1 MKASNAT
8 GGRRSTANASSITR
22 RSFIGRSAGVALAVG
37 GAGGF
42 LSACGGGGADNQVV
56 VVSWAGDYLSPKLAE
71 ILREEAGL
79 TLRTVP
85 SESDQDMFTK
95 VKAGGG
101 DQYDI
106 VFGNCGWAPTYYK
119 NGLTEPFDVSEV
131 EGGEQLWPVFRESA
145 NLPYVLEP
153 GKLLMFPNM
162 WDSLSMAW
170 NLDVPF
176 QPPTPHSWEA
186 LWATEIPKGKVLFHA
201 GPDDLLAIAGLS
213 LGVPRNAIYEMK
225 GAQLEDAARHLADL
239 KPFQISNSDATD
251 DQALSSA
258 KAWIGQ
264 LPSLAAAPRINDAQG
279 KEIVQAVVPSQG
291 TLGWV
296 DGPQLV
302 KGSKNRANA
311 LKFMSVWNGK
321 TWQDWLFEKLGY
333 AQCNEQATKRVLARG
348 GAAAQRV
355 RDHGGDDPKRV
366 EELAFQAPPKDP
378 QAWAQAYDGVVGA
391 S

>member
-1 MKASNAT
+1 MKALPGA
-8 GGRRSTANASSITR
+8 ITR

-42 LSACGGGGADNQVV
+42 ISACGGGGSKDQVV

-71 ILREEAGL
+71 VLKEEAGL
-79 TLRTVP
+79 TLRSVP
-85 SESDQDMFTK
+85 SESDADMFTK

-106 VFGNCGWAPTYYK
+106 VFANCGWAPTYYK
-119 NGLTEPFDVSEV
+119 NGLTQPFEVSEV
-131 EGGEQLWPVFRESA
+131 KGGDQLWPVFRESS
-145 NLPYVLEP
+145 NLPYVLKP

-170 NLDVPF
+170 NLDVPY
-176 QPPTPHSWEA
+176 QPTDPYSWDA
-186 LWATEIPKGKVLFHA
+186 MWSSDIPDGKVLVH
-201 GPDDLLAIAGLS
+201 GSPDDLLAISGLS
-213 LGVPRNAIYEMK
+213 LGVPRSEIYEMEGK
-225 GAQLEDAARHLADL
+225 QLDEAAAHLADL
-239 KPFQISNSDATD
+239 KPFQISKSDASD
-251 DQALSSA
+251 DQALSSK

-264 LPSLAAAPRINDAQG
+264 LPSLAAGPRINAAQG
-279 KEIVQAVVPSQG
+279 KDVVKAVVPTQG

-302 KGSKNRANA
+302 KGAKNRENA

-321 TWQDWLFEKLGY
+321 TWQDWLFAKLGY
-333 AQCNEQATKRVLARG
+333 AQCNEVATKRVLARG
-348 GAAAQRV
+348 GAPAENV
-355 RDHGGDDPKRV
+355 RDHGGDDPQRV
-366 EELAFQAPPKDP
+366 EQLAFQAPPGDP
-378 QAWAQAYDGVVGA
+378 QAWTEAYDKVVG